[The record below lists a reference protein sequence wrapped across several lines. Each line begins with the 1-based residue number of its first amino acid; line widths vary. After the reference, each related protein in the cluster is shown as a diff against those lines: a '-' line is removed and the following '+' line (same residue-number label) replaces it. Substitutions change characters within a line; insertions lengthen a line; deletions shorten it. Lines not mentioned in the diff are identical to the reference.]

1 MVYPT
6 IPKTQIRLTLYFLY
20 NLDFSIYFFLQ
31 DNNKFRGP
39 ISLNCQPLPAYCQSM
54 NMSQQMMYAKRL
66 TNEKMKNFPK
76 PIIFQNHVHYI
87 GNKTYKIINMHLL
100 KFTCFKISP
109 NLFHQTYWSSQYI
122 SIQ

>member
-6 IPKTQIRLTLYFLY
+6 IPKTQIRLTLYFQY

-87 GNKTYKIINMHLL
+87 GNKTYQIINMQLL
-100 KFTCFKISP
+100 K
-109 NLFHQTYWSSQYI
+109 NYI
-122 SIQ
+122 F